1 MLVLEHGPLSCFLRL
16 RELTGIE
23 HDDEGEQIAW
33 NDNNPL
39 SCVLCTS
46 VWVAALMLVLPN
58 PVKQVLA
65 ISGVVTIIR
74 EALT

>member
-1 MLVLEHGPLSCFLRL
+1 MLVLEHGPFGLLLQARS
-16 RELTGIE
+16 LTGIE

-33 NDNNPL
+33 SDNNPL
-39 SCVLCTS
+39 SCILCTS
-46 VWVAALMLVLPN
+46 VWVALLMLVLPT
-58 PVKQVLA
+58 KIKEILA